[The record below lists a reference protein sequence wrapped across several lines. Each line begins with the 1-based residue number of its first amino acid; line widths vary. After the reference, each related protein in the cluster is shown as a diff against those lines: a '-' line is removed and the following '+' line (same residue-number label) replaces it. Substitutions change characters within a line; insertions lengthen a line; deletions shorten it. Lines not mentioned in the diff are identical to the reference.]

1 MTFYI
6 LHYASIDEEGRLTID
21 CQGPFQTPESAKA
34 QQEALMKAFQYK
46 YDYYSDSQIEETCGQ
61 FNRVAYNGHLIEL
74 QTHIEE
80 IMFTSLANG

>member
-1 MTFYI
+1 
-6 LHYASIDEEGRLTID
+6 
-21 CQGPFQTPESAKA
+21 
-34 QQEALMKAFQYK
+34 MKAFQYK